1 MPKSELYAWKC
12 SCGTNM
18 KWLGKLKGGGG
29 GFELDIL
36 ENTILR

>member
-1 MPKSELYAWKC
+1 MPKSKLYAWKC

-29 GFELDIL
+29 FELDIL